1 MKAVEKY
8 WTPLGGRK
16 VRPYCGHREGRVSAA
31 GDGVGRRMGPRRRA
45 KAADKALG
53 SEGEQGREQPQVAK

>member
-1 MKAVEKY
+1 MSRE
-8 WTPLGGRK
+8 
-16 VRPYCGHREGRVSAA
+16 CGVWEGRDNAA

-53 SEGEQGREQPQVAK
+53 SEGKRGREQPLVAR